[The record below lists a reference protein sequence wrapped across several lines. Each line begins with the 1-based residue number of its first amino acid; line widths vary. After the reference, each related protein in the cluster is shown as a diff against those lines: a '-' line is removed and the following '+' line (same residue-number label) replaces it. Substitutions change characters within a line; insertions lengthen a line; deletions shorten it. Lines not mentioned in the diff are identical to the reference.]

1 MAFEKELAEWGAKG
15 IQPPES
21 KRAKGWEVE
30 DRPPADWLN
39 WQMNRTYEAMKE
51 IQEKAAE
58 KEEVIKV
65 LNDSKK
71 YTDEKVKDIDLT
83 KITPE
88 SIGAAKKADFDAH
101 VQDTTKH
108 VTAAERDDWN
118 SKAAG
123 SHKHDASDI
132 ATGTMA
138 ADRLPGASVS
148 VAGIVQLS
156 TATSGTRTNVAATE
170 SAVKAA
176 MDKANE
182 AFQSGVEWRGRIAG
196 AINAKGV
203 PASAADEWGVLEW
216 KIGQIA
222 PMARVRTNVSE
233 GVKQF
238 LISEDSQT
246 TWGFYYII
254 VTGLSFQA
262 KGIVVLDEAFRALA
276 AFDLITKAGISVSGA
291 SYNHQV
297 VYRDTLP
304 LNEWSILATITPN
317 SFMIPVTRY
326 DSDSNRPANVIVYG

>member
-39 WQMNRTYEAMKE
+39 WQMNRTYEAIKE

-58 KEEVIKV
+58 KEEVTKV

-132 ATGTMA
+132 TTGTMA
-138 ADRLPGASVS
+138 AARLPGASTS
-148 VAGIVQLS
+148 AAGIVQLS
-156 TATSGTRTNVAATE
+156 AATNGTRSNVAATE

-176 MDKANE
+176 YD
-182 AFQSGVEWRGRIAG
+182 
-196 AINAKGV
+196 
-203 PASAADEWGVLEW
+203 
-216 KIGQIA
+216 
-222 PMARVRTNVSE
+222 
-233 GVKQF
+233 
-238 LISEDSQT
+238 
-246 TWGFYYII
+246 
-254 VTGLSFQA
+254 
-262 KGIVVLDEAFRALA
+262 RA
-276 AFDLITKAGISVSGA
+276 
-291 SYNHQV
+291 
-297 VYRDTLP
+297 
-304 LNEWSILATITPN
+304 
-317 SFMIPVTRY
+317 
-326 DSDSNRPANVIVYG
+326 